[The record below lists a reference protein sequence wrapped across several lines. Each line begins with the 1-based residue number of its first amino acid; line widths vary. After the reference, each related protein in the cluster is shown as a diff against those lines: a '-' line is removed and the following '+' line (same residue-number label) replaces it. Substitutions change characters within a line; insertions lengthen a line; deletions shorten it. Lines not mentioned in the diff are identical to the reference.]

1 MSLFHLFTTFGVIA
15 VFGLVALSAAAIG
28 ILTPDPTGV
37 VWTAISAFMALVTIS
52 AAVTLYNRQTLTRY

>member
-15 VFGLVALSAAAIG
+15 VFGLVALTAAAIG

-37 VWTAISAFMALVTIS
+37 IWTAISAFMVLLTVLT
-52 AAVTLYNRQTLTRY
+52 AVTLYNRRTITRH